1 MQLFV
6 TLGNKWKLLIVVTMD
21 FFLAAYGLLDLFPVI
36 SV

>member
-6 TLGNKWKLLIVVTMD
+6 TLGNEWKLLIVVAMD
-21 FFLAAYGLLDLFPVI
+21 FFLAVYGFLDLFPVI

>member
-6 TLGNKWKLLIVVTMD
+6 TLGNQWKLLIVITMD
-21 FFLAAYGLLDLFPVI
+21 FFLAVYGLLDLFPVI